1 MEVDFERA
9 VAENDVERFVDID
22 EDFHDV
28 IFQATENDKL
38 IQMFRNLKI
47 QLYRYRWHRRRA
59 IIPCLPSWHTT
70 EVFCVRWKIM
80 TARKAQQW
88 HRDISNTRQNPL
100 CVLSKINKTI

>member
-38 IQMFRNLKI
+38 IQMFRKPENPAVSL
-47 QLYRYRWHRRRA
+47 
-59 IIPCLPSWHTT
+59 
-70 EVFCVRWKIM
+70 
-80 TARKAQQW
+80 
-88 HRDISNTRQNPL
+88 QNG
-100 CVLSKINKTI
+100 TGEER